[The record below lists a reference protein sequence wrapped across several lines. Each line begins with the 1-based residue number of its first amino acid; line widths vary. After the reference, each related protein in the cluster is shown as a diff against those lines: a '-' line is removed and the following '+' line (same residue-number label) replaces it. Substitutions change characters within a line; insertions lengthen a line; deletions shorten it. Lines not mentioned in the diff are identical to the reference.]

1 MRKIVFFS
9 TLCLSG
15 SLIGAGASWYKPE
28 TILFG
33 VAAGVHLTV
42 LLFLAFM
49 AIDDW
54 RNGPAIGPLTKDG
67 PQPRQVEPPK
77 PAKPA
82 KRSRFVP
89 PTDGVVEVRVAG
101 GADIAGAV
109 ARYASEWGLDAY
121 QSATAGFL
129 LRDTKRKKIYRTRIQ
144 VVPA

>member
-15 SLIGAGASWYKPE
+15 SLIAAGLSWWKPE

-33 VAAGVHLTV
+33 VAAGVHLAV
-42 LLFLAFM
+42 LMFAGFM

-67 PQPRQVEPPK
+67 PQPQQVKPPK
-77 PAKPA
+77 PP

-101 GADIAGAV
+101 GADVASAV

-129 LRDTKRKKIYRTRIQ
+129 LRDSKRKKVYRTRIQ
-144 VVPA
+144 MVAA

>member
-1 MRKIVFFS
+1 MKITIAS
-9 TLCLSG
+9 MLCLSG
-15 SLIGAGASWYKPE
+15 SLIGAGVSWYKPE
-28 TILFG
+28 TVLFG

-42 LLFLAFM
+42 LMFLGLM
-49 AIDDW
+49 AIDDY
-54 RNGPAIGPLTKDG
+54 RHGPAIGPLTKDG

-77 PAKPA
+77 PP
-82 KRSRFVP
+82 KRSKFVP

-101 GADIAGAV
+101 GADVASAG

-121 QSATAGFL
+121 QSVTAGFL

>member
-1 MRKIVFFS
+1 MKITIAS
-9 TLCLSG
+9 MLCLSG
-15 SLIGAGASWYKPE
+15 SLIGAGVSWYKPE
-28 TILFG
+28 TVLFG

-42 LLFLAFM
+42 LMFLGLM
-49 AIDDW
+49 AIDDY
-54 RNGPAIGPLTKDG
+54 RHGPAIGPLTKDG

-77 PAKPA
+77 PP
-82 KRSRFVP
+82 KRSKFVP

-101 GADIAGAV
+101 GADVASAV